1 MSCRLGFKRP
11 YCIVIMRLNRP
22 PGVDLGVLFAKLDR
36 GPQKPSET
44 EFVAVG
50 VN

>member
-1 MSCRLGFKRP
+1 MSDPRGRTGSVP
-11 YCIVIMRLNRP
+11 EISANRSARF
-22 PGVDLGVLFAKLDR
+22 VGVLFAELDR
-36 GPQKPSET
+36 GLQKPSET